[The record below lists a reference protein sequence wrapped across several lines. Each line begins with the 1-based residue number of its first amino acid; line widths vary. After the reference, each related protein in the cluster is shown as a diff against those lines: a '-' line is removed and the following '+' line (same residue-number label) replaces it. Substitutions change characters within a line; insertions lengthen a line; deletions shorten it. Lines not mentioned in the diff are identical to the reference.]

1 MKEIQNDDL
10 DILLKTYDI
19 PKDLTSIIHEYYN
32 VKCSNCNK
40 KQMFCNIC
48 KIYECSCKI
57 YFNCKTCNKQ
67 FKYSNFTLNN
77 KMHKKC
83 ERCVTFNCYRCEIK
97 MLGL

>member
-48 KIYECSCKI
+48 KIYDVI
-57 YFNCKTCNKQ
+57 
-67 FKYSNFTLNN
+67 
-77 KMHKKC
+77 
-83 ERCVTFNCYRCEIK
+83 IK
-97 MLGL
+97 